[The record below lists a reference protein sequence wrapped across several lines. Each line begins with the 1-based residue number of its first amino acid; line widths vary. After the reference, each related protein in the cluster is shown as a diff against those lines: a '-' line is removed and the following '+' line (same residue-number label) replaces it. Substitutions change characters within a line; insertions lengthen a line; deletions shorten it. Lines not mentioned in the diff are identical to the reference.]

1 MSAGVVFQQML
12 IIFLLMMTGYAAYK
26 KGLLSAESTK
36 GISALVVNICNPA
49 LLIRSAF
56 ERDPSVTTEKLL
68 IAVAGGAVIY
78 GAMLLSSWIFPAL
91 LQVEKKWRN
100 HYAMMCLFGNTGFIG
115 IPLVSAV
122 LGSGSL
128 IYLAVV
134 NAYFNLFFYTYG
146 IWLASDGKGKFSL
159 KNFLN
164 IGNLSIV
171 ITLVIYFGRFPIPE
185 LVSKT
190 VGYMAD
196 TTTFL
201 AMVVV
206 GVSLAKIDLLS
217 IFKQGKMYVFIILR
231 FLALPVGVSFLL
243 RLFIH
248 DDLIYGVMVL
258 MTSVP
263 AANLPLMRVEEIGGD
278 GSILSRGIVLSTIT
292 SLLTIPLV
300 TLFV

>member
-12 IIFLLMMTGYAAYK
+12 IIFLLMMIGYAAYK
-26 KGLLSAESTK
+26 KGLLSGEATK

-49 LLIRSAF
+49 LLVRSSF
-56 ERDPSVTTEKLL
+56 ERDPSVTNEKLL
-68 IAVAGGAVIY
+68 IAVLGGAVIY
-78 GAMLLSSWIFPAL
+78 AAMLLSSWMFPAL
-91 LQVEKKWRN
+91 LRVEKKWRN
-100 HYAMMCLFGNTGFIG
+100 HFAMMCLFGNTGFIG
-115 IPLVSAV
+115 IPLVLAV

-128 IYLAVV
+128 IYLAVI

-146 IWLASDGKGKFSL
+146 IWLASDGKGKFSV
-159 KNFLN
+159 KNFFN
-164 IGNLSIV
+164 IGNLSII
-171 ITLVIYFGRFPIPE
+171 ITLVIYFVQPGLPVI
-185 LVSKT
+185 VTKT

-201 AMVVV
+201 AMIVV
-206 GVSLAKIDLLS
+206 GVSLAKTDLLS
-217 IFKQGKMYVFIILR
+217 IFKQGKMYLFIVLR
-231 FLALPVGVSFLL
+231 FLLFPIGVSFLL

-278 GSILSRGIVLSTIT
+278 GQVLSRGIILSTIA
-292 SLLTIPLV
+292 SLVTIPLV